1 MRLPL
6 AQFRQLSADAAF
18 LDKDIE
24 NAGRPAQLYR
34 FGTFELEPTLAVSK
48 MTAAQFIDFSTMTK
62 DMQPEDLDGR
72 LVGIL
77 SCFLVPKG
85 KGYCEGYDVADVQ
98 AAIRDNMSVYDAAAL
113 IAFFLTSSARYV
125 KDSLRFSEKMTKG
138 IKDRKT
144 RKEMQKKIAEAAD
157 FMDQKMNAAGE
168 TITDQCRYIAHD
180 YEIFGGFALM
190 VRRNVNGG
198 VAAVDYIDMRY
209 LRLNKTGDVFYY
221 SEKWA
226 EPGRKN
232 VLVYPA
238 FMAGLDWAS
247 LDETARNK
255 HMASILYVKRGHTQV
270 YPLPIYGA
278 AVKACEIE
286 RCIDDYHLN
295 SIENGF
301 TSSLIINFNNGVPD
315 DEQKEQI
322 EEDVNEKFSG
332 HQNAGRIMCSFNPDK
347 ESAATFEVPDIKDF
361 GERYNALAKHS
372 RQQIFTSFRAI
383 PALFGLMNESTGFSS
398 QEFAESFKLY
408 NRTQIRPVQ
417 RLIAD
422 AYDKIF
428 GVQGILTITPFD
440 ISNIYETKVN

>member
-1 MRLPL
+1 MSNTETKVRKEPRT
-6 AQFRQLSADAAF
+6 ACVSFAAIDRYVEDNMISPKEVYSSSRGIV
-18 LDKDIE
+18 LWGDGNIYPE
-24 NAGRPAQLYR
+24 YLLNLYKNV
-34 FGTFELEPTLAVSK
+34 PTLGSIINGN
-48 MTAAQFIDFSTMTK
+48 IDYIIG
-62 DMQPEDLDGR
+62 DE
-72 LVGIL
+72 
-77 SCFLVPKG
+77 
-85 KGYCEGYDVADVQ
+85 
-98 AAIRDNMSVYDAAAL
+98 IR
-113 IAFFLTSSARYV
+113 I
-125 KDSLRFSEKMTKG
+125 G
-138 IKDRKT
+138 
-144 RKEMQKKIAEAAD
+144 AAD

-209 LRLNKTGDVFYY
+209 LRLNKTGDVFFY
-221 SEKWA
+221 SERWA

-247 LDETARNK
+247 MDETARNK

-315 DEQKEQI
+315 DVQKDQI
-322 EEDVNEKFSG
+322 EKDVNEKFSG